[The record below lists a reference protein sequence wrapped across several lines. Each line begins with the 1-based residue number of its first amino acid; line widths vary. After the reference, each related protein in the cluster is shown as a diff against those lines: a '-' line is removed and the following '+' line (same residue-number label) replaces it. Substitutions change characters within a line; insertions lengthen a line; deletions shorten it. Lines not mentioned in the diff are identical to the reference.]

1 MDKVEV
7 RLKQAMADIT
17 LKEGRPLEVEKLRR
31 TVAEAGFTPTWIRFE
46 AVGLL
51 ITRDGSPVFKV
62 QGTGQIIPLVADE
75 TLEALWKA
83 AGQDGK
89 LVVITGLIPKGKEI
103 AQVEWFEVH

>member
-7 RLKQAMADIT
+7 SLKQAKADII
-17 LKEGRPLEVEKLRR
+17 LREGRPLEVEKLRR
-31 TVAEAGFTPTWIRFE
+31 AVAEAGFTPTWIRFE

-62 QGTGQIIPLVADE
+62 QGTGQIIPLVTDE
-75 TLEALWKA
+75 TLDAPWKA

-89 LVVITGLIPKGKEI
+89 LVVITGLIPKGKEM
-103 AQVEWFEVH
+103 AQVKQFEIH

>member
-1 MDKVEV
+1 
-7 RLKQAMADIT
+7 LKQAKAEIR

-31 TVAEAGFTPTWIRFE
+31 AVAEAGFTPTWIRFE

-62 QGTGQIIPLVADE
+62 QGTEQIIPLVADE
-75 TLEALWKA
+75 TLEALRKV

-89 LVVITGLIPKGKEI
+89 LVAIRGLIPNGKDR
-103 AQVEWFEVH
+103 AQVERLEVH